1 MSVGCACDL
10 KMKKKKNRI
19 IERKYASAMVCKF
32 EKFCHTSEGGK
43 QKLTPQRRKKRG
55 KHTDTTTTRYNSQE
69 RVGVTVMLR
78 QDDARLKIETAE
90 AQERLAI
97 QHAFVR
103 RIEVVATTRKRSS
116 KPRTLAPLAISS
128 TPSPQKTNKLLQR
141 DATILSP
148 SAIQLRS
155 SSSVDNENLSRGAD
169 EPNDG
174 EGRRS
179 VVLLVS
185 SPSDSPS
192 AKPHRLLAPIDHGSS
207 SSSRRRMTSPAEDGN
222 EAALSIDSDPL
233 KLSLSAL
240 REREEMR
247 QKVVYNR
254 QLVAE
259 RQRRERAEREAM
271 DRTVS
276 ARVAISHDEAAMAVM
291 SRLQEEIAKQVEVV
305 KSLGCETKVNI
316 PPQLRPLSTHHSEQN
331 RTNSRQPSRS
341 PPVGEEGH
349 RNADGGTTPPPTR
362 VASIGRAD
370 RLSPTFT
377 HSSSSPVAALRSAA
391 NAAETEKAGK
401 RTLLQLK
408 EEINRLKRVQLATL
422 QREEAREVE
431 RTNRRLELARGVDKS
446 SSHLAQKVHH
456 LVASEAAGSQ
466 ALSKK
471 ERHRLQLLRLP
482 PTVREVRPTVLSVLE
497 TEQSIDRS
505 LKDSLTQWQK
515 QRRTAIED
523 SLEYFHRKYAELQ
536 EEFLHRR
543 EQISL
548 RLGHPVV
555 GGLDHSSAGGEEE
568 TDGKQPPRAVVA
580 AVQGRP
586 THQGRGLS
594 QSPVRRQP
602 TKQQQQQTKAVPKMK
617 PSKSSSGGLTK
628 PPRSSSPNGKH
639 SLRQVLLS
647 SLVKIP
653 PSPWTV
659 GFRAVLQLPGVGR
672 RGNGSRASAS
682 SPAPSAEVHLA
693 EHLDVPPSVE
703 QSAPHTTSAGE
714 GTATTMGEGPPS
726 DASPQNV
733 PPLLLRFDKTED
745 GDSFDANTVVDVESR
760 DLALLSTVLSAV
772 DVKEISLTGTATVRF
787 SGAVFAQFVSIV
799 LQHTSVTRCV
809 LDPATVQFTSVGTQA
824 TPPILDEITQLVAL
838 KRELQ
843 LHQRGIAIAKAKLTK
858 LATRDSEE
866 WMWLPLYRRRAI
878 QGLHWMLE
886 WFQGVLMEWRLTIK
900 HEERWYRQQLTTQF
914 QAESIVA
921 LRNEETR
928 AVGVSQLVRLERDEA
943 EMRAALEAIAERSA
957 QLFIKERITM
967 KQSFRRMSRRSFM
980 ADTTQQQQRTSSIV
994 VAAAP
999 PLRLAKDPGSSSGEV
1014 HGVAVGVPPRERVV
1028 RLRENEEGLL
1038 PQQPPPLQQQG
1049 ISEAAQQAIAESH
1062 EMQSEV
1068 SINNED
1074 DVDET
1079 VVSQGSRTPKHLLA
1093 HTPTKQSTKQQ
1104 QQAASP
1110 QHVFVEGPLLV
1121 GSPKHA
1127 PSVGDAFLVDTEQRN
1142 IHSSSTA
1149 VRPKQ
1154 MWSSSSPPPSR
1165 QRVEV

>member
-1 MSVGCACDL
+1 
-10 KMKKKKNRI
+10 
-19 IERKYASAMVCKF
+19 
-32 EKFCHTSEGGK
+32 
-43 QKLTPQRRKKRG
+43 
-55 KHTDTTTTRYNSQE
+55 
-69 RVGVTVMLR
+69 MLR

-103 RIEVVATTRKRSS
+103 RIEVVATTRKRST

-155 SSSVDNENLSRGAD
+155 SSSVDNENLSHGAD
-169 EPNDG
+169 EPIDG

-185 SPSDSPS
+185 SSSDSPS
-192 AKPHRLLAPIDHGSS
+192 AKPHRLLAPIDHGNSSS
-207 SSSRRRMTSPAEDGN
+207 SSSRRRMTSPEDGN

-341 PPVGEEGH
+341 PPIGEEGH
-349 RNADGGTTPPPTR
+349 RNADSGTTPPPTR

-370 RLSPTFT
+370 RLSPIFT
-377 HSSSSPVAALRSAA
+377 HSSSSPVAALRSA

-431 RTNRRLELARGVDKS
+431 RTNRRLELARGVDMS

-505 LKDSLTQWQK
+505 LKESLTQWQK
-515 QRRTAIED
+515 QRRTANED
-523 SLEYFHRKYAELQ
+523 SLEYFHKKYAELQ
-536 EEFLHRR
+536 EAFIQRR
-543 EQISL
+543 EQIAL

-602 TKQQQQQTKAVPKMK
+602 TKQQQQQTKAATKMK
-617 PSKSSSGGLTK
+617 PSKSSSVSMK

-653 PSPWTV
+653 PSPWTA

-682 SPAPSAEVHLA
+682 SPAPSPEVHLA
-693 EHLDVPPSVE
+693 EHHAAPPSVE

-726 DASPQNV
+726 DASPHRRDTEELNV

-772 DVKEISLTGTATVRF
+772 DVKEISFTGTATVRF

-809 LDPATVQFTSVGTQA
+809 LDPATVQITSVGTHT

-886 WFQGVLMEWRLTIK
+886 WFQGVLQEWRLTIK

-980 ADTTQQQQRTSSIV
+980 ADATSQQQQRTSSIV

-1014 HGVAVGVPPRERVV
+1014 HGVTVGVPPRERVV

-1038 PQQPPPLQQQG
+1038 PQHPPPLQQG
-1049 ISEAAQQAIAESH
+1049 ISEAAPQQAIAESH
-1062 EMQSEV
+1062 EIQSEV
-1068 SINNED
+1068 SINDED
-1074 DVDET
+1074 DDDET

-1093 HTPTKQSTKQQ
+1093 HTPTKHERTKQQQQ